1 MSWEEVLKNYPQKG
15 APQLKQAFIEG
26 YRLEANESSQDI
38 DRLLNSMTTDDWWML
53 ARPLGYSSVQEAQSD
68 INIVV
73 NELKQNQI
81 QKAEPVTIA
90 ALAALAGYTG
100 GAVAGWISG
109 TAHMEQKILEEVK
122 AAVQEV
128 VEQNKPPEIIEE
140 PVE

>member
-1 MSWEEVLKNYPQKG
+1 MSWEK
-15 APQLKQAFIEG
+15 
-26 YRLEANESSQDI
+26 
-38 DRLLNSMTTDDWWML
+38 
-53 ARPLGYSSVQEAQSD
+53 
-68 INIVV
+68 
-73 NELKQNQI
+73 ELKI
-81 QKAEPVTIA
+81 EKAEPITMA

-128 VEQNKPPEIIEE
+128 VEQNKPPEVTEE